1 MTPYEFNRILE
12 YRFEAFIDKYWCFSY
27 DEGEGFLFMYVA
39 DNYVGVKKMRKR
51 MNTIASYLLRQFAQ
65 VKAVI
70 FPETTYTR
78 KGETVTIKNQ
88 SDMNEKKETGNW
100 LPVVKKTVDDV
111 YNYLIQNPDGAPM
124 VAKDYGKRGARICSD
139 LVSRGIIEKK
149 SLGRGHGWKYRWV
162 ATMGPTKVLYG
173 SIAQKL
179 YDEDKKY
186 KDEFYKK
193 KRAKAQESEPEEAA
207 VVEQPAPVEQA
218 SEPVIE
224 APVVNDAVTPS
235 EKKKPVPTID
245 DIQKAWTEL
254 IKRYESRPRLT
265 NALRNARLFV
275 MDKTDK
281 VLVFFS
287 VINDA
292 LQQWILK
299 NLIFDLQGVLREVLE
314 YDDVMLC
321 PTVTIEPVEKEPVK
335 ASAEDF
341 SAQENWDALKK
352 KGATIEN
359 NQIIM
364 TEIKVVKTVL
374 S

>member
-1 MTPYEFNRILE
+1 MTPYEFNRVLE
-12 YRFEAFIDKYWCFSY
+12 FRFNKLAEKYWCFSY
-27 DEGEGFLFMYVA
+27 DEENGFVFMFIS
-39 DNYVGVKKMRKR
+39 DEYVGARKMHNR
-51 MNTIASYLLRQFAQ
+51 MKTIAWYLLSQFAQ
-65 VKAVI
+65 VMAVI
-70 FPETTYTR
+70 FKDTTYTR

-124 VAKDYGKRGARICSD
+124 VAKDYGRRGARICSD

-149 SLGRGHGWKYRWV
+149 ILGRGHGCKYRWV

-193 KRAKAQESEPEEAA
+193 KRAKAQESDPEETA
-207 VVEQPAPVEQA
+207 VIEQPAPVEQV

-224 APVVNDAVTPS
+224 TPVVNEAMTTS

-299 NLIFDLQGVLREVLE
+299 NLIFDLQCVLREVLE

-341 SAQENWDALKK
+341 TAQENWDALKK